1 MKSITVRLFASLR
14 EAAGQSVVHLE
25 LENEAR
31 VADVWGALCDISVE
45 LEQYRGRALVA
56 LNRRYVST
64 DVLLSDGDDL
74 ALFPPVSGG

>member
-25 LENEAR
+25 LDNEAR
-31 VADVWGALCDISVE
+31 VADVWGALCSMFPEIDR
-45 LEQYRGRALVA
+45 YRGRALVA

-64 DVLLSDGDDL
+64 DVWLADGDDL